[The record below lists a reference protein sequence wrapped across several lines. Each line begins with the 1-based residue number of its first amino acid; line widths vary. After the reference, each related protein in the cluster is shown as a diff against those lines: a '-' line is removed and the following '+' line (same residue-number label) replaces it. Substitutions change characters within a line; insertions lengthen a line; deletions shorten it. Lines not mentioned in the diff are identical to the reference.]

1 MSSSL
6 HQTVAAP
13 VTLGEAPSFNRTIFP
28 LSSYRKGESL
38 YRGDLFLDA
47 TLDEML
53 KIINVGAILT
63 NGERLLLSRKP
74 DMISETSENN
84 F

>member
-13 VTLGEAPSFNRTIFP
+13 VALGEAPSFNRTIFP
-28 LSSYRKGESL
+28 LSSYRKGEIL
-38 YRGDLFLDA
+38 CRGDLFLDA

-53 KIINVGAILT
+53 KIINVGA
-63 NGERLLLSRKP
+63 NPHQWGETITVTKARY
-74 DMISETSENN
+74 DQ
-84 F
+84 